1 MDINGI
7 IVSFNMFLFL
17 HTLKHSDQGFPSP
30 CQAAISTNFRDIL
43 HMSNACEYCKETS
56 GFQLP
61 ESLYVLQNLNF
72 NSRDWSI
79 WASNMTKSK
88 QIQVEI
94 CDISIIVIIINNCHS

>member
-7 IVSFNMFLFL
+7 IVSFYMFLFL

-30 CQAAISTNFRDIL
+30 CQAAISTSFRDIL
-43 HMSNACEYCKETS
+43 HMSNACDYCKETS

-61 ESLYVLQNLNF
+61 ESLYALQNLNF

-79 WASNMTKSK
+79 
-88 QIQVEI
+88 
-94 CDISIIVIIINNCHS
+94 